1 MQSFP
6 FTLDPYCCPTCWSL
20 NSREAA
26 LVSLKINIVH
36 WCLARV
42 LQVSDLAAPSSSPVV
57 HKMVELPLSTSHR
70 AKEKPSCLVLA
81 SGKRLLI
88 IAAAVPGPVLVG
100 C

>member
-6 FTLDPYCCPTCWSL
+6 FTLDPCCCPTDCSL
-20 NSREAA
+20 NSREALIA
-26 LVSLKINIVH
+26 LKIKIVH

-42 LQVSDLAAPSSSPVV
+42 PQVSDPAAPSSSPVV
-57 HKMVELPLSTSHR
+57 HKLVELPLSTAHR

-88 IAAAVPGPVLVG
+88 TAAAVPGPVLG
-100 C
+100 GR